1 MSEVAKEGS
10 VTYSEFDPH
19 TYESPRRCVVED
31 CGGVL
36 RFALVEVTI
45 EEDVFVVF
53 VDVDLS
59 GHTCCIY

>member
-36 RFALVEVTI
+36 RFGLAIVEFTI
-45 EEDVFVVF
+45 EEDVFV
-53 VDVDLS
+53 DLS
-59 GHTCCIY
+59 GRPCCIY